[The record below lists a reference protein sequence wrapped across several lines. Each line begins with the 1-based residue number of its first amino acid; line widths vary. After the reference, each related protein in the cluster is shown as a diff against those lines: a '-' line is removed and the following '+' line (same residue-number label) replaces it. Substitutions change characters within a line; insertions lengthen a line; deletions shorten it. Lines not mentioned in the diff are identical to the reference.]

1 MKHRIRAL
9 LALAA
14 VLTYS
19 SCMHA
24 NVRGG
29 DDPNIRCRLNTPL
42 ITTQGGTVT
51 LHFTVTTPRDRDH
64 QRRPMNLAVVID
76 RSGSMAEENK
86 MEYAKSALAMLVR
99 QLEPED
105 ILSIVMYDDVVEVLR
120 PAGRVRNRE
129 QVLALLEQ
137 IYPRGSTNLG
147 AGMAEGFRQASRERR
162 AGTVNR
168 VVLISDGL
176 ANTGM
181 TDPRALGRIARR
193 HRGESISLTSMGVGL
208 SYNENL
214 MMNLAES
221 GGGNYYFIEHP
232 EQLASIFRGEF
243 QMLSRLYAHNSVI
256 ELKLH
261 PSARMRDII
270 GSSYENKGR
279 TITIPLGDLY
289 YGEDRE
295 LSLSVDVD
303 GGSGSVML
311 ASGALAIPA
320 EGKRSSQSL
329 SFTSS
334 LSYTKDRQDVERS
347 RDLEIQAK
355 ADILQSTKVV
365 EEALQMFDAGDRDGA
380 QRRLE
385 EAKSALAAS
394 PAATQGSGAMKEAID
409 DQLGR
414 LGSYENEVKDE
425 KGDASRTKKAIQY
438 DNYRAQR
445 KK

>member
-1 MKHRIRAL
+1 M
-9 LALAA
+9 AA
-14 VLTYS
+14 G
-19 SCMHA
+19 
-24 NVRGG
+24 VRH
-29 DDPNIRCRLNTPL
+29 L
-42 ITTQGGTVT
+42 
-51 LHFTVTTPRDRDH
+51 
-64 QRRPMNLAVVID
+64 
-76 RSGSMAEENK
+76 
-86 MEYAKSALAMLVR
+86 
-99 QLEPED
+99 
-105 ILSIVMYDDVVEVLR
+105 
-120 PAGRVRNRE
+120 
-129 QVLALLEQ
+129 
-137 IYPRGSTNLG
+137 
-147 AGMAEGFRQASRERR
+147 SRERR
-162 AGTVNR
+162 SGTVNR

-214 MMNLAES
+214 MMGLAES

-232 EQLASIFRGEF
+232 EQLASIFRSEF
-243 QMLSRLYAHNSVI
+243 QMMSRLYAHNSII
-256 ELKLH
+256 ELRLH

-270 GSSYENKGR
+270 GSPYEMKGH
-279 TITIPLGDLY
+279 TIAIPLGDLY

-295 LSLSVDVD
+295 ITLSVDVE
-303 GGSGSVML
+303 GGRGDLML

-320 EGKRSSQSL
+320 EGKRSAQSV
-329 SFTSS
+329 SFSSS
-334 LSYTKDRQDVERS
+334 LAYTEDMKEVERK
-347 RDLEIQAK
+347 RDLDVQAK

-394 PAATQGSGAMKEAID
+394 PAAAQGSGAMKEAID

-414 LGSYENEVKDE
+414 LDSYENEVKDE
-425 KGDASRTKKAIQY
+425 KGDAARTKKAIQY